1 MCSQPDCCVFCVA
14 QSQLFIKCKSKLLSF
29 FIYLLHCLSFV
40 DLLIMMQS
48 HRKLGCLTVQLCLYF
63 YEHRKIIWVKHSTNI
78 NASESLIYNISW
90 HKLICNEFSL
100 DRYVS
105 IRPSI
110 TLCIS
115 QSDRRIVILKIHT
128 RCTYTNDKE
137 ILIYN
142 IKNHPTITIPFL
154 PIKFADLITGF
165 LQ

>member
-1 MCSQPDCCVFCVA
+1 M
-14 QSQLFIKCKSKLLSF
+14 LSF

-63 YEHRKIIWVKHSTNI
+63 FEHRKIIWVKHSTNI

>member
-1 MCSQPDCCVFCVA
+1 
-14 QSQLFIKCKSKLLSF
+14 LSF
-29 FIYLLHCLSFV
+29 FICLLHCLSFV

-48 HRKLGCLTVQLCLYF
+48 YRKLGCLTVQLCLYF
-63 YEHRKIIWVKHSTNI
+63 FEHRKIIWVKHSTNR

-90 HKLICNEFSL
+90 HKIICNEFSL
-100 DRYVS
+100 DRHVS

-115 QSDRRIVILKIHT
+115 QSDRRTVIIKFHT
-128 RCTYTNDKE
+128 SCTYTNDKE
-137 ILIYN
+137 ILIYS

>member
-1 MCSQPDCCVFCVA
+1 MLTTCVT
-14 QSQLFIKCKSKLLSF
+14 
-29 FIYLLHCLSFV
+29 FV
-40 DLLIMMQS
+40 DIRNALYIPIKHRVINLIGP
-48 HRKLGCLTVQLCLYF
+48 RKWNEMV
-63 YEHRKIIWVKHSTNI
+63 
-78 NASESLIYNISW
+78 YNISW